1 MPVAWNISCKPY
13 AQLVNRMLNRHDRS
27 WQGNT
32 VEDFMQQ
39 IEAYMVWYR
48 DPRIK
53 ISLGDLSPAEYR
65 IKMGLAISS
74 NKMSA
79 GPYQH

>member
-1 MPVAWNISCKPY
+1 
-13 AQLVNRMLNRHDRS
+13 MLDRHDHS
-27 WQGNT
+27 WQGIT

-48 DPRIK
+48 DMRIK
-53 ISLGDLSPAEYR
+53 IFHGDLSPAKHR
-65 IKMGLAISS
+65 IRIGLAISS

-79 GPYQH
+79 GPYPLP